1 MKEERTDQTVD
12 YYSKWK
18 QIKIF
23 GKLSVCPDYKECKVR
38 LGDARMWS
46 NTLKGNQDT
55 NFKTMKNDPEG
66 NSGNIIN
73 VEQMNE

>member
-1 MKEERTDQTVD
+1 
-12 YYSKWK
+12 
-18 QIKIF
+18 
-23 GKLSVCPDYKECKVR
+23 
-38 LGDARMWS
+38 MWS